1 MRVARAVLENLPY
14 YTLWESSV
22 LLGNINNHAMQ
33 IISKLVSNLVFLLI
47 LNRVAIIDQ
56 VLNNEIVVALQPLSH
71 TRNYVLYE
79 VGSKEIPTNPD
90 AVISILNTRK
100 PNSRDNISWTPY
112 ENVSCLSP
120 VWFTL
125 VIKDYL
131 KPHQLPE
138 WVFLLHFSSPVSF
151 SPYFLSP
158 FFLSFFLSLFP
169 PSWDIALICLH
180 FLENP
185 SKNTSHLKLLYPFT
199 DTVIL
204 FFFKIVCW
212 VSSLKQAPDL

>member
-1 MRVARAVLENLPY
+1 
-14 YTLWESSV
+14 
-22 LLGNINNHAMQ
+22 MQ

-120 VWFTL
+120 V
-125 VIKDYL
+125 
-131 KPHQLPE
+131 
-138 WVFLLHFSSPVSF
+138 
-151 SPYFLSP
+151 
-158 FFLSFFLSLFP
+158 
-169 PSWDIALICLH
+169 
-180 FLENP
+180 
-185 SKNTSHLKLLYPFT
+185 
-199 DTVIL
+199 
-204 FFFKIVCW
+204 
-212 VSSLKQAPDL
+212 